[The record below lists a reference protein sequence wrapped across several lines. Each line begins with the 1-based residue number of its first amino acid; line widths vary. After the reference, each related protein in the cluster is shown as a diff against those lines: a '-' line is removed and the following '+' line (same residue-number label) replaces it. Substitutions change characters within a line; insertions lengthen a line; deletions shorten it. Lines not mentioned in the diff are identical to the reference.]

1 MIRLP
6 PISTRTDTLFPYTT
20 LFRSVVTAIAGGR
33 PGMISAATGAMA
45 LLMVDLVKDHGLQYL
60 FAATI
65 LAGVLQIV
73 AAALR
78 LNTLMRFVSRSVVVG
93 FVNAL
98 AILIFLAQLPE
109 LIGMPWT
116 VSAARKSTRRR
127 VGTEWVSR
135 CGTRWG

>member
-1 MIRLP
+1 MI
-6 PISTRTDTLFPYTT
+6 
-20 LFRSVVTAIAGGR
+20 AAG
-33 PGMISAATGAMA
+33 TGWLAF
-45 LLMVDLVKDHGLQYL
+45 LRVDRVKDPVLQYL

-78 LNTLMRFVSRSVVVG
+78 LHTLMRFVSRSVVVG

-116 VSAARKSTRRR
+116 VYAVCAAGLAIIYLLPLATKIVPSPLVAIVVLTIACVWLGLAIRT
-127 VGTEWVSR
+127 VGALGDRQSGV
-135 CGTRWG
+135 

>member
-1 MIRLP
+1 
-6 PISTRTDTLFPYTT
+6 
-20 LFRSVVTAIAGGR
+20 
-33 PGMISAATGAMA
+33 MISAATGAMA

-98 AILIFLAQLPE
+98 AILLFLAQPPE
-109 LIGMPWT
+109 LIGQPWT
-116 VSAARKSTRRR
+116 VYAVGAAGLATISPPPLAANTDPDNPQ
-127 VGTEWVSR
+127 
-135 CGTRWG
+135 